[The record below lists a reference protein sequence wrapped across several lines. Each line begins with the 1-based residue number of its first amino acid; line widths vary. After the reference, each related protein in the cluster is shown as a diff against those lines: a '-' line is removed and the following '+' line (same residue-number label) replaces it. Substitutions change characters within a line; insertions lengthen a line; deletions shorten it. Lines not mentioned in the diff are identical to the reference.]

1 MEHCKYALKCWNP
14 KRCILLLLHLQAA
27 AIALQG
33 PGSVKIVLPGDSTI
47 EYKYDK
53 SYKDYNKYWCHGY
66 YPRTCTVIADSNGKG
81 KEIVEVKDD
90 KMGSIDVII
99 KEVIPDGDYWCGIEM
114 HGLDLMTY
122 TDLRIVTTEGV
133 YSALYPIKIRCNYD
147 SQYKDSAK
155 VWCKQ
160 NTSLCCDGFALNG
173 SCVTINQGKGQLV
186 DLKDEGVFLV
196 ELSAFTSAEQ
206 GVYWCAVMDGDAII
220 KLQEFKLFN
229 ECKQQSFFS
238 TFT

>member
-1 MEHCKYALKCWNP
+1 M
-14 KRCILLLLHLQAA
+14 
-27 AIALQG
+27 
-33 PGSVKIVLPGDSTI
+33 SVSYIVLLFTLST
-47 EYKYDK
+47 
-53 SYKDYNKYWCHGY
+53 
-66 YPRTCTVIADSNGKG
+66 
-81 KEIVEVKDD
+81 
-90 KMGSIDVII
+90 
-99 KEVIPDGDYWCGIEM
+99 
-114 HGLDLMTY
+114 
-122 TDLRIVTTEGV
+122 GV

-229 ECKQQSFFS
+229 ELNAWDFLRYVFAAIMLLVTVSVTLVANRNAAKKRTADPVNDQVELPAQQNTARSRES
-238 TFT
+238 